1 MGTSLF
7 TGVTG
12 LLALQRRI
20 DVIANNIA
28 NVNTPGYRGS
38 RMLFEDMISQTLQG
52 GRGASGD
59 QGSSNPLQIGLG
71 VGIASI
77 DVNFSQGALVTT
89 GIDTDLAIQGR
100 GFFVLSDGESQF
112 YTRDG
117 SFELGTDGR
126 LIDPS
131 TGLRVLG
138 YLADANGVIDVEG
151 APTELTLPVGGVSIV
166 QETNQ
171 VRLIG
176 NLNSDAAVGDTV
188 SRTVRVY
195 DSLGTARDIEITYTK
210 RATVTVGADD
220 FNAWDWEASYTNQD
234 TPPVTSV
241 VGSGTILFD
250 GAGVFSDEGTVS
262 GGAFTS
268 RPALD
273 PEVAIDAAALG
284 GAAALPD
291 LPIDF
296 ALDYTFVTELS
307 DTSDIVIQSQ
317 DGFPRGVLENFT
329 ISRNGQIEG
338 QFTNGLTR
346 VLGQIGLANFSN
358 DGGLLRFGNNL
369 FRETSASGVAQLGA
383 PGTGGRGEVG
393 GGVLEQSNVDL
404 GTEFSNLIVA
414 QRAFQANAR
423 SLTTSDVLLQE
434 TVNLIR

>member
-1 MGTSLF
+1 
-7 TGVTG
+7 
-12 LLALQRRI
+12 RRI

-71 VGIASI
+71 VGIGSI

-100 GFFVLSDGESQF
+100 GFFILSDGESQF

-126 LIDPS
+126 MIDPS

-138 YLADANGVIDVEG
+138 YLADASGAIDLD
-151 APTELTLPVGGVSIV
+151 ATPTELTLPVGGLSIV

-176 NLNSDAAVGDTV
+176 NLSSNAAVGDTV

-195 DSLGTARDIEITYTK
+195 DSLGTARDIAITYTK
-210 RATVTVGADD
+210 RAAVTVGADD
-220 FNAWDWEASYTNQD
+220 FNAWDWEASYTNQE

-241 VGSGTILFD
+241 VGSGTVLFD
-250 GAGVFSDEGTVS
+250 GAGVYSDEGTVT

-273 PEVAIDAAALG
+273 PEVVIDAAALG
-284 GAAALPD
+284 TAAALPD
-291 LPIDF
+291 LPFDF
-296 ALDYTFVTELS
+296 ALDYGFVTELS